1 MSIQA
6 KLFLVFLLTAVCLLG
21 SLTWVLTHRSA
32 SILFD
37 SITETMRRT
46 LEQVASNIDHKLL
59 SYEETANSFYLN
71 ARLQDMLLKRYA
83 DPGEAY
89 EAYFGYIA
97 PYSAVMQ
104 GPKDIYRVRFY
115 SDNDTLVFSNVT
127 KLSEPVREEDWYRS
141 LSGRNA
147 GFYWT
152 RVEQVPMSDEKVF
165 SLRTRLNLV
174 DPGAELYLSMDIRE
188 RELLRIVEKEVQGR
202 RMWLAFPDGTIL
214 MDSAE
219 GTVETF
225 RHVEELPFDDRLSG
239 REGSWVQEDEAGTNL
254 ILYRTLDARTSI
266 RGMKLIMQVPLG
278 ELTPQMKSLQAPAYV
293 LLAAACLCAAI
304 VIYMLS
310 IGMTRRLTGLAKG
323 MRSVHRDQ
331 FRGYVQIKG
340 NDEISQLGVIFNEMV
355 RKLDQMITEVYQAE
369 IDRKEMA
376 LRTREAEFYALQAQ
390 IHPHFLFNVLNMLRG
405 NLLERQDERNAEIVS
420 LLARSYRFLLDDRSE
435 MVELSRELDAVR
447 IYLELQLRRFEHRL
461 RYRIHLPKEAEG
473 LVIPKCIVQP
483 LAENAVKH
491 GMEQRSAVTDI
502 DIEVSRREE
511 GWVVSV
517 KDNGAGIEPARLHE
531 IQGWLRNGAD
541 GADGGIGGKAEHT
554 GHIGLRNIHDRLQL
568 KFGSDSGLRLSS
580 NGGCTVAEL
589 IIPFQGESHDREEE
603 HGDAE
608 GANRGR

>member
-21 SLTWVLTHRSA
+21 SLTWVLTNRSA
-32 SILFD
+32 SLLFD
-37 SITETMRRT
+37 SITETTRRT
-46 LEQVASNIDHKLL
+46 LEQVASNIDYKLL

-71 ARLQDMLLKRYA
+71 AQLQDMLLKRYA

-89 EAYFGYIA
+89 DAYFGYIA

-104 GPKDIYRVRFY
+104 GSKDIYRVRFY

-127 KLSEPVREEDWYRS
+127 GLSESVRMEEWFRS
-141 LSGRNA
+141 LSERSA

-165 SLRTRLNLV
+165 SLRTRLHLV
-174 DPGAELYLSMDIRE
+174 EPDAELYLSMDIRE
-188 RELLRIVEKEVQGR
+188 RELARLVEKEVQGR
-202 RMWLAFPDGTIL
+202 RIWLALPDGTML
-214 MDSAE
+214 MDIGKGDSE
-219 GTVETF
+219 TVG
-225 RHVEELPFDDRLSG
+225 HVEELPFADRLAG
-239 REGSWVQEDEAGTNL
+239 REDSWILEDETGTSL
-254 ILYRTLDARTSI
+254 ILFRTLDSRTSI

-278 ELTPQMKSLQAPAYV
+278 ELTPQVKSLQAPAYA

-310 IGMTRRLTGLAKG
+310 IGMTRRLTGLARG

-331 FRGYVQIKG
+331 YRGFVHIKG

-355 RKLDQMITEVYQAE
+355 RKLERMIAEVYQAE

-405 NLLERQDERNAEIVS
+405 NLLEQQDARNAEIVS

-435 MVELSRELDAVR
+435 MVELSKELDAVR
-447 IYLELQLRRFEHRL
+447 IYLELQFRRFEHRL
-461 RYRIHLPKEAEG
+461 RYRIQLPKEAEG
-473 LVIPKCIVQP
+473 LIIPKFIVQP

-491 GMEQRSAVTDI
+491 GMERRAGVTDI
-502 DIEVSRREE
+502 DIDVSRRSE
-511 GWVVSV
+511 GWVVAV
-517 KDNGAGIEPARLHE
+517 KDNGAGMKSIRLDE
-531 IQGWLRNGAD
+531 IRSWLKD
-541 GADGGIGGKAEHT
+541 GVDGGMDRGTDGGT
-554 GHIGLRNIHDRLQL
+554 DGRSGHIGLRNIHDRLKL
-568 KFGSDSGLRLSS
+568 KFGPRSGLRLSS
-580 NGGCTVAEL
+580 EAGCTVAEL
-589 IIPFQGESHDREEE
+589 IIPLQDESLDREEE
-603 HGDAE
+603 
-608 GANRGR
+608 